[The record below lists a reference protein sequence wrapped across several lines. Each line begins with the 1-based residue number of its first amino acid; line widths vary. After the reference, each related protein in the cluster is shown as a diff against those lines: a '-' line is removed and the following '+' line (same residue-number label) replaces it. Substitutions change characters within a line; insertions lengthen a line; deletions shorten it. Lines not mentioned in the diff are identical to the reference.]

1 MNYWAMFS
9 FVAGILNLS
18 LGIYVFFKGPRRPLN
33 RIFTLFAFSLVI
45 WCITEFGHRIVL
57 DPEWAYLWIKIG
69 GFGWCFMASLCA
81 HFILVFARQ
90 EKILKNIFTY
100 IGLYGPPSVIL
111 LLFLTTNLIY
121 KQEPVKMYFGYTVLP
136 GRFVWTYISY
146 SLLLYI
152 PVIYFLV
159 EIIRKSTILE
169 KKQAKP
175 ILIGSTFFLI
185 LGTSSNVIFP
195 VFKISGPELG
205 TTFSVVWAVSVFYAV
220 LKHKLFILKPSTEE
234 LMGTPEKYALKM
246 GLSYHVNEERP
257 DRGYEIFYDQI
268 THGKSGLC
276 ITKLAP
282 GKVRERYK
290 LIKTPVLWLTFKNVK
305 DAISPKD
312 IDGLT
317 SVVSDFVR
325 GAEKSLLFLDCF
337 DQIKFANGFEKS
349 LSMLKDFRKLCNES
363 SSNLLLSINPAMF
376 EKSQVSTIEKELEE
390 VG

>member
-1 MNYWAMFS
+1 M
-9 FVAGILNLS
+9 
-18 LGIYVFFKGPRRPLN
+18 
-33 RIFTLFAFSLVI
+33 
-45 WCITEFGHRIVL
+45 
-57 DPEWAYLWIKIG
+57 
-69 GFGWCFMASLCA
+69 
-81 HFILVFARQ
+81 
-90 EKILKNIFTY
+90 FTY
-100 IGLYGPPSVIL
+100 LGLYGPPSVIL

-121 KQEPVKMYFGYTVLP
+121 EQEPVKMYFGYTVLP

-152 PVIYFLV
+152 LVIYFLV
-159 EIIRKSTILE
+159 GIIRKSTILE

-175 ILIGSTFFLI
+175 ILIGGTFFLI
-185 LGTSSNVIFP
+185 LATSSNVIFP

-205 TTFSVVWAVSVFYAV
+205 TTISVVWAVSIFYSL

-234 LMGTPEKYALKM
+234 LMGTPEKYALKR
-246 GLSYHVNEERP
+246 GLSYYVNEERP

-276 ITKLAP
+276 ITKLP
-282 GKVRERYK
+282 LEKIRERYK
-290 LIKTPVLWLTFKNVK
+290 LIKTPVLWLTFKNVEN
-305 DAISPKD
+305 AISPKD

-317 SVVSDFVR
+317 SVVSDFAR
-325 GAEKSLLFLDCF
+325 ETEKSLLFLDCF